1 MSDYTKLSY
10 QLKRKIGIFSK
21 KISVGLSRPKYKFI
35 FQMLYGL
42 AEAQSVLLSEI
53 SRALKEPITL
63 KKTIDRL
70 SRNLNSFSDR
80 DLVFSNYLKVMKKE
94 CKSPS
99 VLVIDNS
106 DIIKNYSEK
115 QEFLC
120 QIKDG
125 SSGEIGNGYR
135 TLDITALSQKEHMP
149 LPVYTRIYSST
160 EDNFISEDTEILEGL
175 KFLSKHYGKAP
186 IRTLDR
192 GYDAN
197 VYIGYFTKR
206 SENFIVR
213 LKSNRNVIFKD
224 KTVNVLDLANRYK
237 GKYLVKFKDK
247 KGKMI
252 ESKITSL
259 PVKLPAFPDKQFYLT
274 VVYGFG
280 RVPMLLLSNLQ
291 ITDKIL
297 PTTIMKVYLMRWRI
311 EEYFRFK
318 KQQFSFENIR
328 VQSIESIRTINL
340 LLTVLIGLIGLM
352 SEDQIANELVC
363 KLIVISERI
372 HEKANF
378 IYYAIGDGIFTLLKK
393 TRVGIRE
400 FLIKEKSPPSPQLTL
415 FKSND
420 YEGCWG
426 WG

>member
-10 QLKRKIGIFSK
+10 QLKRKIGVFSK
-21 KISVGLSRPKYKFI
+21 KISAGISRPKFKFV

-70 SRNLNSFSDR
+70 SRNLNTFTEKDQ
-80 DLVFSNYLKVMKKE
+80 VFNNYLKIIKKE
-94 CKSPS
+94 VKSPS
-99 VLVIDNS
+99 ILIIDNS

-120 QIKDG
+120 KVKDG
-125 SSGEIGNGYR
+125 CSGGIGNGYR
-135 TLDITALSQKEHMP
+135 TLDITALSQKEHLP
-149 LPVYTRIYSST
+149 IPVYSRIYSST
-160 EDNFISEDTEILEGL
+160 EDCFVSEDTEILDGL
-175 KFLSKHYGKAP
+175 KFLSTHYGKTP

-197 VYIGYFTKR
+197 VYIGYFTQR

-213 LKSNRNVIFKD
+213 LRSNRNVFFKD
-224 KTVNVLDLANRYK
+224 KLLNVLDLANRYK
-237 GKYLVKFKDK
+237 GKYLIKFKDK
-247 KGKMI
+247 KGKII
-252 ESKITSL
+252 ESKITSI
-259 PVKLPAFPDKQFYLT
+259 PVNLPAFPGKQFYLT

-280 RVPMLLLSNLQ
+280 QIPMLLLSNLQ
-291 ITDKIL
+291 ISDKIL

-318 KQQFSFENIR
+318 KQQFAFENIR
-328 VQSIESIRTINL
+328 VQSIESIRTLNM
-340 LLTVLIGLIGLM
+340 LLTVLVGLIGLM
-352 SEDQIANELVC
+352 SEEQNTNKLVC
-363 KLIVISERI
+363 KLIEISERI
-372 HEKANF
+372 YEKSNF
-378 IYYAIGDGIFTLLKK
+378 IYYAIGDGIFALLKK
-393 TRVGIRE
+393 TRTGIRE
-400 FLIKEKSPPSPQLTL
+400 FLIKEKSPPSQQLTL
-415 FKSND
+415 FEPSD
-420 YEGCWG
+420 CEGCWG